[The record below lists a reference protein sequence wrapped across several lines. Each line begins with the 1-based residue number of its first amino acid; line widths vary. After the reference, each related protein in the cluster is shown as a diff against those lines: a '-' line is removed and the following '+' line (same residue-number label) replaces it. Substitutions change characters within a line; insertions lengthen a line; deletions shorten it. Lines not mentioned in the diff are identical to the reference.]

1 MADGA
6 FTHPGFFNF
15 RFGTSKTWK
24 GIAYKASILERERE
38 READISKN
46 LIGPAVQ

>member
-24 GIAYKASILERERE
+24 GIAYKASILERERKE
-38 READISKN
+38 DISN
-46 LIGPAVQ
+46 NMIGPAVQ